1 MKILLFLLLT
11 SIVLF
16 SCSSDDSTRSI
27 SQDEIF
33 GKWALTDITF
43 QGTSVNPDDCE
54 LMLTY
59 EFLENNTLDINEYDA
74 IGNNP
79 NCVLVSGNETITY
92 TIDGNVLTYINPT
105 GGFNGGEFVQKLN
118 ILELNAQSLKLE
130 LFYEID
136 GFEDDG
142 EGTIPEP
149 ERFVDIFTKIN

>member
-33 GKWALTDITF
+33 GKWGLTDITF
-43 QGTSVNPDDCE
+43 QGQSVNPDECE

-59 EFLENNTLDINEYDA
+59 EFLENNILDIKEYDA

-79 NCVLVSGNETITY
+79 NCVLVSGNSTISFSLE
-92 TIDGNVLTYINPT
+92 GNVISYTNPT
-105 GGFNGGEFVQKLN
+105 GGFTGGEYTIKLN
-118 ILELNAQSLKLE
+118 IVELSAQTLKLE
-130 LFYEID
+130 AFYEID
-136 GFEDDG
+136 GFEED
-142 EGTIPEP
+142 GTIPQS
-149 ERFVDIFTKIN
+149 ERYVNIFTKIN